1 MHVAIQVDDPV
12 LTEAFK
18 SYIERRLRFAL
29 GRFGGRVSQIAV
41 RVGADGHNARRCR
54 ITAEALPFGRV
65 AVEESDTDL
74 FAAID
79 RATGRIGR
87 LFGRELERFRSS
99 RLSRDSIRTA
109 A

>member
-41 RVGADGHNARRCR
+41 RVGADGHSADHSALLPAPRRDH
-54 ITAEALPFGRV
+54 A
-65 AVEESDTDL
+65 
-74 FAAID
+74 
-79 RATGRIGR
+79 
-87 LFGRELERFRSS
+87 
-99 RLSRDSIRTA
+99 
-109 A
+109 

>member
-29 GRFGGRVSQIAV
+29 GRYGGRVSQIAV

-65 AVEESDTDL
+65 AVEEFEPTYLRRLIGQQAELAGYS
-74 FAAID
+74 AA
-79 RATGRIGR
+79 
-87 LFGRELERFRSS
+87 S
-99 RLSRDSIRTA
+99 
-109 A
+109 